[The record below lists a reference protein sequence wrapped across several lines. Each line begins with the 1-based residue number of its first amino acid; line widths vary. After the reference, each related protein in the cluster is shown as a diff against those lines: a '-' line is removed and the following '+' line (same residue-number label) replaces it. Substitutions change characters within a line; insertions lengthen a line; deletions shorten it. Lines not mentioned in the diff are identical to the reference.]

1 MKKVFLLAIAAGC
14 FAFVANAQTIASA
27 RVPAASKAAFAKAHP
42 NVKHIAWETEN
53 GNFEGNWKAGGL
65 DHSAMYTPDGKFAG
79 SETDINP
86 AKLPLKVRE
95 YMVKHYHVRV
105 KEASV
110 NEDANHVK
118 SYEADAN
125 GKAYL
130 FDMQGNFLKVGEDD

>member
-1 MKKVFLLAIAAGC
+1 MKKLVLLAAAAA
-14 FAFVANAQTIASA
+14 FAFAANAQSISSSK
-27 RVPAASKAAFAKAHP
+27 VPEAAKMAFMKDHP
-42 NVKHIAWETEN
+42 TVRHISWETEN
-53 GNFEGNWKAGGL
+53 GNFEGNWRANGF
-65 DHSAMYTPDGKFAG
+65 DHSAMYTPEGKFAG

-86 AKLPLKVRE
+86 GKLPLKVRE
-95 YMVKHYHVRV
+95 YVIRHYHVRV
-105 KEASV
+105 KEASL